1 MSKKLPNIILLVLDT
16 VGAKHLSLY
25 NYHRPTT
32 PNLERIA
39 RDCTVYTRCFAPACW
54 TVPSHASMFTGL
66 YPSQHGAF
74 ENGYLLRDN
83 LPHLVP
89 TLQASGYRTLGIS
102 TNSLVSP
109 ASGLCRGFDEFH
121 DLGSQD
127 LSRILAGL
135 EGHVPEKDSDP
146 GTLSIRLRSA
156 VSAKSATSTLLRY
169 LWETGRVG
177 EVLQKT
183 WKMITK
189 QAAKWLRPGPID
201 NATPFT
207 KKTLTLIRHMF
218 QRHQS
223 DDSPFFLFVN
233 ILQAH
238 QNYCPP
244 WRWRR
249 FSRWRDRAAASPQKF
264 YFQPDSPA
272 LARLV
277 ATYQNLYDDELRYLD
292 AVIGSLWPL
301 LDSAALL
308 DDTLVIITSDHGEHF
323 GERGHYTHI
332 LSLYNELIW
341 VPLIMRVPRHLARP
355 GLDPR
360 LASLTDLYA
369 TILDVVDSP
378 LPRPETSFSLLAP
391 PRRELVLA
399 QCVHPEMWQTYLAS
413 KQALSPSQGET
424 FSPPVFAVVTD
435 GGTKIIEKRD
445 GGLEVYD
452 LKEGM
457 VETRDL
463 APTLSPEVLGN
474 YRSLLDHLKTET
486 GFHEATASMR
496 VSADQRAA

>member
-1 MSKKLPNIILLVLDT
+1 MRKKLPNIILLVLDT

-25 NYHRPTT
+25 DYHRPTT

-39 RDCTVYTRCFAPACW
+39 RDCTIYTRCFAPACW

-74 ENGYLLRDN
+74 ENRFLLRDN
-83 LPHLVP
+83 LPHVVP
-89 TLQASGYRTLGIS
+89 ILQASGYRTLGIS

-109 ASGLCRGFDEFH
+109 ASGLCQGFDEFY
-121 DLGSQD
+121 DLGLKD
-127 LSRILAGL
+127 LHRIRAGL
-135 EGHVPEKDSDP
+135 EGHVPDKNANP
-146 GTLSIRLRSA
+146 GTLATRLRSA
-156 VSAKSATSTLLRY
+156 VSAQKATSTLLHY
-169 LWETGRVG
+169 LWETGRAG
-177 EVLQKT
+177 EVLKT
-183 WKMITK
+183 SWNKITK

-201 NATPFT
+201 NATPYT
-207 KKTLTLIRHMF
+207 QKTLALMRQMF
-218 QRHQS
+218 QRHRH
-223 DDSPFFLFVN
+223 DGSPFFLFVN

-272 LARLV
+272 LAQLV

-292 AVIGSLWPL
+292 AVIGCFWEL

-341 VPLIMRVPRHLARP
+341 VPLIMRVPRGLARP
-355 GLDPR
+355 GVDRR

-369 TILDVVDSP
+369 TIMDLVDSP
-378 LPRPETSFSLLAP
+378 MPRPETSYSLLASP
-391 PRRELVLA
+391 HRMLA
-399 QCVHPEMWQTYLAS
+399 ISQCINPDMWHIYLRS
-413 KQALSPSQGET
+413 KQKSSGGN
-424 FSPPVFAVVTD
+424 FSPPIFSVVTD
-435 GGTKIIEKRD
+435 GDLKLIENRD

-452 LKEGM
+452 LKESLIEGKNL
-457 VETRDL
+457 VNS
-463 APTLSPEVLGN
+463 LSPAVLKD
-474 YRSLLDHLKTET
+474 YRSLLEELKINT
-486 GFHEATASMR
+486 GFYDAQAELPGQANQR
-496 VSADQRAA
+496 VA